1 VTERCSLHQG
11 PIQMRDMR
19 HAGAA
24 SLLPECLLPVYKQR
38 PLATCPER
46 RHETEILRARIP
58 AGSKINFTAR
68 DRCYYCDQPE

>member
-1 VTERCSLHQG
+1 
-11 PIQMRDMR
+11 
-19 HAGAA
+19 
-24 SLLPECLLPVYKQR
+24 LLPVYKQR

-46 RHETEILRARIP
+46 RYETEIFRARIP